1 MARRGLI
8 PPTAV
13 MVYAPRDAAE
23 VETVLQVIG
32 ASYRFARSEGAIA

>member
-23 VETVLQVIG
+23 VEAVLQVIG
-32 ASYRFARSEGAIA
+32 ASYRFACGKKPVA

>member
-23 VETVLQVIG
+23 VDTVLEVIA
-32 ASYRFARSEGAIA
+32 ASYRFACGEDPVA

>member
-1 MARRGLI
+1 
-8 PPTAV
+8 

-32 ASYRFARSEGAIA
+32 ASYRFAYGESPVT